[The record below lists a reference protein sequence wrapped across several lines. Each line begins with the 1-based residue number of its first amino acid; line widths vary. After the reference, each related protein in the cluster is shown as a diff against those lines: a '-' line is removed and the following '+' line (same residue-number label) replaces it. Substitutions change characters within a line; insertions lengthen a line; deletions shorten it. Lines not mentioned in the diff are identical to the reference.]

1 MAATSWIGVA
11 NDEVE
16 QAVADQ
22 IVSCATDGLEGIVNS
37 VDIPT
42 RATGSKAT
50 KTAEAF
56 VRSLIQSSNPDAY
69 MSLAQAIADAP
80 VPEYNKIKVPLLCVA
95 GQEDQVAQLE
105 DLALIGDEYVMS
117 LHPHTPFPTVALI
130 PFPHMPALEHAM
142 HACHAVSHAHATYSR
157 QAAC

>member
-1 MAATSWIGVA
+1 MLKNGGTERTISLTRPIL
-11 NDEVE
+11 
-16 QAVADQ
+16 
-22 IVSCATDGLEGIVNS
+22 CAIEGLEGIVNS

-105 DLALIGDEYVMS
+105 DLALIGDEYVENHP
-117 LHPHTPFPTVALI
+117 LTHPHTRHSPPLRLFVFPTCRHLN
-130 PFPHMPALEHAM
+130 MPCMHAM
-142 HACHAVSHAHATYSR
+142 PCNV
-157 QAAC
+157 

>member
-1 MAATSWIGVA
+1 MRKT
-11 NDEVE
+11 E
-16 QAVADQ
+16 
-22 IVSCATDGLEGIVNS
+22 GLEGIVNS

-56 VRSLIQSSNPDAY
+56 VRSLIQSSNPEAY

-95 GQEDQVAQLE
+95 GQVDQVAQLE
-105 DLALIGDEYVMS
+105 DLALIGDEYVNIHQSTHPLTHTS
-117 LHPHTPFPTVALI
+117 LHTYTHLSPLLRLFPFPTCRHFRTCDACRACQCTCNVA
-130 PFPHMPALEHAM
+130 M
-142 HACHAVSHAHATYSR
+142 
-157 QAAC
+157 